1 MKKNFLPFFLVSAL
15 LCALLAFS
23 VFAADTVYVKSGAAG
38 DGSSAENAFGDIA
51 DAVAA
56 LSGGGTVV
64 VCGDVQLS
72 TSRAYDAADPAKP
85 IFKMPQ
91 SGDITLCGSYKGK
104 NYGGNLLTPVGCR
117 LWLSANTTFEN
128 ITFTA
133 ESENAFLFFV
143 GCMHDMTFGAG
154 VKMAGAVKAQLIGGM
169 QHDNAAMHLPEK
181 NYDADVHITVQ
192 SGNFFEIDGFG
203 RNVGNMAGG
212 APYSGTAYITVAGD
226 AVVQKLLAL
235 YRYGDNGFSN
245 ASAVI
250 TLDGGA
256 VTEYICAADKKQD
269 YKNDITIKLTQRM
282 DPANYF
288 TFVPSLGW
296 SSAGVWNG
304 INASCAFKDYNNS
317 GTTVLDLSEA
327 KLVTDAWIEK
337 AVFADSFEEIIP
349 FDPAKVTDLPTE
361 EEKPQKFAATRAYAE
376 NFADVTAD
384 KWFYPFVKT
393 AYEYGL
399 ANGTSAAAF
408 SPSGKFTVAQALTAA
423 ANIHKA
429 YYDGAIRAAGAGES
443 WFAPYV
449 EYCIEYDIITARQF
463 DDYNKNITR
472 GQMATVFA
480 NILPEEEYEPRRS
493 GDIPDLSHA
502 SREYLPVMKLYNAGI
517 VGGDAGSGNFRPD
530 DEITRAEACV
540 IFTRIALPALRQN

>member
-64 VCGDVQLS
+64 VCGNVQLS
-72 TSRAYDAADPAKP
+72 TSRACDAADPAKP

-104 NYGGNLLTPVGCR
+104 NYGGNLLTPAGCR
-117 LWLSANTTFEN
+117 LWLSANTTFEEM
-128 ITFTA
+128 TFTSA
-133 ESENAFLFFV
+133 SPDAFLFIV
-143 GCMHDMTFGAG
+143 GCMHDIALGKGIQTAGG
-154 VKMAGAVKAQLIGGM
+154 VKLQLIGGM
-169 QHDNAAMHLPEK
+169 QHDSAAMHLPDK
-181 NYDADVHITVQ
+181 NYDADTHITVE
-192 SGNFFEIDGFG
+192 SGKIYEINGFG
-203 RNVGNMAGG
+203 RNVGNMKGG
-212 APYSGTAYITVAGD
+212 APYSGTAYITVRGD
-226 AVVQKLLAL
+226 AAVQKLLAL
-235 YRYGDNGFSN
+235 FRYGDNGLSD

-250 TLDGGA
+250 TLDGGS
-256 VTEYICAADKKQD
+256 VSEYICAGDKKQD
-269 YKNDITIKLTQRM
+269 YKNDITIKLTANM
-282 DPANYF
+282 NPANYF
-288 TFVPSLGW
+288 TLHAPGW
-296 SSAGVWNG
+296 SSSDVWTG
-304 INASCAFKDYNNS
+304 INATCAYKGYNNS

-327 KLVTDAWIEK
+327 KQVTNEWVQK
-337 AVFADSFEEIIP
+337 AVYADSFETVIP

-408 SPSGKFTVAQALTAA
+408 SPSGVFTVAQALTAA